1 MFTCKIEAGFR
12 VFIFIILHFVLTN
25 CIREDMSGC
34 PRDDGGLAL
43 KFSYDINAD
52 SRLSTA
58 QGVDRLAVFIFDE
71 KGLFISQV
79 NDSMTSI
86 NDDYVMELPYK
97 QGSYQFV
104 AWGGYDKSTYQT
116 SECVPRKT
124 YIDDF
129 FLSVKRQE
137 DNRVT
142 NQPKLLYH
150 GMHDI
155 VELNSKEK
163 TIVLINLK
171 QMTNHIRV
179 IAHNLNQDRSDNIY
193 IEDNNGKYGYD
204 SQFSDDDR
212 ITYIPIYEASSEQS
226 NPLIADFNVMR
237 LEKDREPRLRI
248 ADKTGTIRYDENLIG
263 KLIGGNPNI
272 DFEHNHDFTIEISF
286 DNYIPVIIK
295 INGWEIVNEE
305 I

>member
-12 VFIFIILHFVLTN
+12 VFIFIILPFVLTN

-43 KFSYDINAD
+43 KFSYDTNAD
-52 SRLSTA
+52 SRQSTA
-58 QGVDRLAVFIFDE
+58 QGIDRLAVFIFDE
-71 KGLFISQV
+71 KGVFISQV

-104 AWGGYDKSTYQT
+104 AWGGYDK
-116 SECVPRKT
+116 
-124 YIDDF
+124 
-129 FLSVKRQE
+129 
-137 DNRVT
+137 
-142 NQPKLLYH
+142 
-150 GMHDI
+150 
-155 VELNSKEK
+155 
-163 TIVLINLK
+163 
-171 QMTNHIRV
+171 
-179 IAHNLNQDRSDNIY
+179 
-193 IEDNNGKYGYD
+193 
-204 SQFSDDDR
+204 
-212 ITYIPIYEASSEQS
+212 
-226 NPLIADFNVMR
+226 MR

>member
-43 KFSYDINAD
+43 KFSYDTNAD

-97 QGSYQFV
+97 
-104 AWGGYDKSTYQT
+104 
-116 SECVPRKT
+116 
-124 YIDDF
+124 
-129 FLSVKRQE
+129 
-137 DNRVT
+137 
-142 NQPKLLYH
+142 LLHH

>member
-43 KFSYDINAD
+43 KFSYDTNAD

-137 DNRVT
+137 DNQVT

-237 LEKDREPRLRI
+237 LEKDREPWLRI
-248 ADKTGTIRYDENLIG
+248 ADKTGTIR
-263 KLIGGNPNI
+263 
-272 DFEHNHDFTIEISF
+272 
-286 DNYIPVIIK
+286 
-295 INGWEIVNEE
+295 
-305 I
+305 

>member
-1 MFTCKIEAGFR
+1 M
-12 VFIFIILHFVLTN
+12 
-25 CIREDMSGC
+25 
-34 PRDDGGLAL
+34 
-43 KFSYDINAD
+43 
-52 SRLSTA
+52 
-58 QGVDRLAVFIFDE
+58 
-71 KGLFISQV
+71 
-79 NDSMTSI
+79 
-86 NDDYVMELPYK
+86 K
-97 QGSYQFV
+97 Q
-104 AWGGYDKSTYQT
+104 A
-116 SECVPRKT
+116 
-124 YIDDF
+124 I
-129 FLSVKRQE
+129 
-137 DNRVT
+137 
-142 NQPKLLYH
+142 
-150 GMHDI
+150 
-155 VELNSKEK
+155 NSKEK

-237 LEKDREPRLRI
+237 LEKDREPWLRI

>member
-43 KFSYDINAD
+43 KFSYDTNAD

-58 QGVDRLAVFIFDE
+58 QDVDRLAVFIFDE

-116 SECVPRKT
+116 SECVLGKT

-179 IAHNLNQDRSDNIY
+179 I
-193 IEDNNGKYGYD
+193 
-204 SQFSDDDR
+204 
-212 ITYIPIYEASSEQS
+212 
-226 NPLIADFNVMR
+226 
-237 LEKDREPRLRI
+237 
-248 ADKTGTIRYDENLIG
+248 
-263 KLIGGNPNI
+263 
-272 DFEHNHDFTIEISF
+272 
-286 DNYIPVIIK
+286 
-295 INGWEIVNEE
+295 
-305 I
+305 